1 MPGPGSVSKTMLL
14 RACLLNHT
22 MEGLGKMDVFFFL
35 SFFSPSL
42 QLTIFLASE
51 ITGGGLCVW
60 QVNGHAGV
68 EGGLDAFLFPAL
80 AGPPWDPRP
89 PEDNRR
95 LLA

>member
-1 MPGPGSVSKTMLL
+1 MLL
-14 RACLLNHT
+14 RACLLNCT
-22 MEGLGKMDVFFFL
+22 MEGLGKIDVFFFL

-68 EGGLDAFLFPAL
+68 EGGLDAFLPCTRRTPMGPL
-80 AGPPWDPRP
+80 APRGQS
-89 PEDNRR
+89 EASG
-95 LLA
+95 LGF